1 MLKLYIMGLRI
12 RKKKN
17 KSGSISIVIVD
28 RSKRGYKVVET
39 IGYSKDKD
47 EIKALYQKALKR
59 IDELEKNLFFIS
71 NEDNKKVQLK
81 NLFLQ
86 VTNENLIP
94 IGDELIFGKLF
105 EMIGC
110 NNIFDELKNIKNK
123 RQKQFLFKS
132 LIISRLL
139 YPGSKL
145 YLIDYLYY
153 FKRQEIQKDKIY
165 RFLDYLYNKEIKIK
179 IEKCVFE
186 HTLKILNNQLVVSF
200 YDVTTLHFESE
211 SEDDL
216 RRIGFSK
223 EGKLNRPQVQLGLLT
238 TIWGYPLAYEV
249 YEGNKFEGHTL
260 IETLKNFKER
270 FHLKQ
275 KPIIVADRGMLS
287 NCNLIELHKKGYKYI
302 IASRIKNLKDSFK
315 NKIANLVFIS
325 DMDTKEILLD
335 KELICKEKNKIKDK
349 DTIKQRLILSYSTKR
364 AKKDKYLRQKA
375 LEKLKTKIKKSNNIT
390 KSDLKLSYYAKF
402 LDLNN
407 DCKIEF
413 KLDIEKVNQDEKLD
427 GIKGYIT
434 NDFSLKHQEVIN
446 HYKNLWHIEK
456 AFRISKTDLKIRPI
470 YHSINHRIKAHI
482 LISFVAYAICME
494 FERKLQQNN
503 IILPFSRK
511 VLKDLIKHIFAIKI
525 DDETIHLNLSEI
537 QQKIYDAIYS

>member
-1 MLKLYIMGLRI
+1 MGLRI

-28 RSKRGYKVVET
+28 RSNRGYKVIET

-47 EIKALYQKALKR
+47 EIEALYQKALKR

-71 NEDNKKVQLK
+71 NEDNKKAQLK
-81 NLFLQ
+81 NFFLQ

-123 RQKQFLFKS
+123 KQKQFLFKS
-132 LIISRLL
+132 LVISRLL

-165 RFLDYLYNKEIKIK
+165 RFLDHLYNEEIKIE
-179 IEKCVFE
+179 IEKCIFE
-186 HTLKILNNQLVVSF
+186 HTLKILNNQLIVSF
-200 YDVTTLHFESE
+200 YDVTTLYFESE

-249 YEGNKFEGHTL
+249 YEGNKFEGYTL
-260 IETLKNFKER
+260 IETLKNFEER
-270 FHLKQ
+270 FHLRQ

-302 IASRIKNLKDSFK
+302 IASRIKNLKDSLK

-325 DMDTKEILLD
+325 DIDTKEILLD
-335 KELICKEKNKIKDK
+335 EKLICKEKNKIKDK

-375 LEKLKTKIKKSNNIT
+375 LEKLKTKIEKSNNIT

-413 KLDIEKVNQDEKLD
+413 KLDVEKVNQDEKLD
-427 GIKGYIT
+427 GVKGYIT

-482 LISFVAYAICME
+482 LISFVAYAIHME

-503 IILPFSRK
+503 IALPFSRK
-511 VLKDLIKHIFAIKI
+511 ILKDLIKHIFAIKI
-525 DDETIHLNLSEI
+525 DNETIPLNLSEI

>member
-47 EIKALYQKALKR
+47 EIEALYQKALKR

-71 NEDNKKVQLK
+71 NKDNKKAQLK
-81 NLFLQ
+81 DFFLQ

-123 RQKQFLFKS
+123 KQKQFLFKS

-165 RFLDYLYNKEIKIK
+165 RFLDHLYNEEIKIK

-260 IETLKNFKER
+260 IKTLQNFEER

-302 IASRIKNLKDSFK
+302 IASRIKKLQDSLK

-325 DMDTKEILLD
+325 DIDTKEILLD
-335 KELICKEKNKIKDK
+335 EELICKENNKIKDK

-375 LEKLKTKIKKSNNIT
+375 LEKLKTKIEKSNNIT

-402 LDLNN
+402 LDFNN
-407 DCKIEF
+407 DCNIEF
-413 KLDIEKVNQDEKLD
+413 KLNVEKVNQDEKLD

-482 LISFVAYAICME
+482 LISFVAYAIYME

-503 IILPFSRK
+503 IALPFSRK
-511 VLKDLIKHIFAIKI
+511 ILKDLIKHIFAIKI
-525 DDETIHLNLSEI
+525 DDETIPLNLSEV